1 MGEVHKTLRTGVPEH
16 RMETPFFGSLVIAYL
31 FLGGASAGAFFV
43 MSAWSLGFYC
53 SDTAARHH
61 MRLRSAFKALKGRVY
76 TISLIILAVSLVCL
90 VFDLQ
95 YPDRAL
101 LLFFR
106 PRPTPMT
113 FGAYALA
120 VEAILGLLLALA
132 NVFKIPF
139 LDGRVKRVLEV
150 LCAVCSIAVMGYTGM
165 LLANQAAVPLWHE
178 WSLVALFFF
187 SALSSGVSVV
197 LLIDYF
203 IQGQTLLLRAAR
215 PLQKAHLACL
225 VLEGVSLAFFVHA
238 TLTKPTAANS
248 VALLMD
254 PTMLSTAVV
263 GVIGMGILVPFALE
277 LNSLMHK
284 DCRTIPVSDV
294 ICLIGSF
301 CLRYCVV
308 VCGVH

>member
-1 MGEVHKTLRTGVPEH
+1 
-16 RMETPFFGSLVIAYL
+16 METPFFGSLVIAYL

-43 MSAWSLGFYC
+43 MSVWSLGFHA
-53 SDTAARHH
+53 SDTVARHH
-61 MRLRSAFKALKGRVY
+61 VRLRTAFKALKSRVY
-76 TISLIILAVSLVCL
+76 TISLIMLAVSLICL

-101 LLFFR
+101 LLFLR
-106 PRPTPMT
+106 PRLTPMT
-113 FGAYALA
+113 FGAFALA
-120 VEAILGLLLALA
+120 IEALLGLLLALS

-139 LDGRVKRVLEV
+139 LSGGVKRILEI
-150 LCAVCSIAVMGYTGM
+150 LCAICSIAVMGYTGV
-165 LLANQAAVPLWHE
+165 LLASQEAVALWHE

-187 SALSSGVSVV
+187 SALSSGVSAV

-215 PLQKAHLACL
+215 PLQKAHLVCL
-225 VLEGVSLAFFVHA
+225 ALEGTSLAIFAHA
-238 TLTKPTAANS
+238 ILSKPAAANS
-248 VALLMD
+248 VALLME
-254 PTMLSTAVV
+254 PGMLSTAVV
-263 GVIGMGILVPFALE
+263 GIVGMGILVPFLLE

-284 DCRTIPVSDV
+284 ECRTIPVSDV

-308 VCGVH
+308 LCGVH

>member
-1 MGEVHKTLRTGVPEH
+1 
-16 RMETPFFGSLVIAYL
+16 METSFFGPLVIAYL
-31 FLGGASAGAFFV
+31 FLGGAAAGAFLV
-43 MSAWSLGFYC
+43 MSAWSLGFYI
-53 SDTAARHH
+53 SDGVARHH
-61 MRLRSAFKALKGRVY
+61 MRLRTAFKALKGRVY
-76 TISLIILAVSLVCL
+76 AISLIMLIISLVCL

-101 LLFFR
+101 LLFLR

-113 FGAYALA
+113 FGSYALA
-120 VEAILGLLLALA
+120 IEAILGLLLALG
-132 NVFKIPF
+132 NVFKISI
-139 LDGRVKRVLEV
+139 LDGRAKRVLEI
-150 LCAVCSIAVMGYTGM
+150 LCAICSVAVMGYTGV

-178 WSLVALFFF
+178 WSLIALFFF

-215 PLQKAHLACL
+215 PLQKAHLVCL
-225 VLEGVSLAFFVHA
+225 VLEAVSLALFVHA
-238 TLTKPTAANS
+238 AFTKPAAS
-248 VALLMD
+248 GSIALLMD
-254 PTMLSTAVV
+254 PSMLSTAVV
-263 GVIGMGILVPFALE
+263 GVVGMGIIMPFLLE

-284 DCRTIPVSDV
+284 ECRTIPVSDV

-308 VCGVH
+308 LCGVH

>member
-1 MGEVHKTLRTGVPEH
+1 
-16 RMETPFFGSLVIAYL
+16 METSFFGSLVIAYL

-43 MSAWSLGFYC
+43 MSAWSLGFYR

-61 MRLRSAFKALKGRVY
+61 MRLRTAFKALKGRVY
-76 TISLIILAVSLVCL
+76 TISLIMLAVSLACL

-139 LDGRVKRVLEV
+139 LDGRVKRVLEA
-150 LCAVCSIAVMGYTGM
+150 LCAICSIAVMG
-165 LLANQAAVPLWHE
+165 

-215 PLQKAHLACL
+215 PLQKAHLTCL
-225 VLEGVSLAFFVHA
+225 VLEGISLAFFVHA
-238 TLTKPTAANS
+238 TLAKPAAANS
-248 VALLMD
+248 VELLMD
-254 PTMLSTAVV
+254 PAMLSTAVV

-308 VCGVH
+308 ICGVH